1 LATSAAAWSG
11 SRSKAESFD
20 VFLCHNSE
28 DKPAIREIS
37 GTLAREN
44 IRAWLDEDEITPG
57 TSWQTELGW
66 QIASIGSAAVFVGGS
81 AVGPWQNQEIQV
93 LLSQFVKRHC
103 PVIPVVLSSA
113 KTTPELRCA
122 RSPRNIS
129 R

>member
-37 GTLAREN
+37 GTLAQEN
-44 IRAWLDEDEITPG
+44 ITAWLDEDEIRPG

-66 QIASIGSAAVFVGGS
+66 QIASIGSAAV
-81 AVGPWQNQEIQV
+81 
-93 LLSQFVKRHC
+93 LLAGAQSVPGRIKRFR
-103 PVIPVVLSSA
+103 LF
-113 KTTPELRCA
+113 
-122 RSPRNIS
+122 
-129 R
+129 